1 MWEASTFSYPL
12 NRECA
17 LYDAANSN
25 APLTNPTDA
34 RPLPGGAGENGNS
47 TPIFSTNDG
56 NSTPIRSPKE
66 GGGMLLCENKNVF
79 VRFVVCV
86 KTIDRPDRGG
96 RARQT
101 WRGRY
106 CRVIP
111 FRRMLPL
118 YCGGIGLSFSETRLT
133 APIPHGR
140 GVLESNACLRS
151 NHAVSRRS
159 ANRSVPNA
167 TKSRLLAEKKRN
179 PNPFTLSPKPRTS
192 PQERQSERTQR

>member
-1 MWEASTFSYPL
+1 LKAGPASQAPGARVWEASASYPL

-17 LYDAANSN
+17 LYDSANSN
-25 APLTNPTDA
+25 APLTNPTNA
-34 RPLPGGAGENGNS
+34 RPLPGGAGENGNF
-47 TPIFSTNDG
+47 TPMC
-56 NSTPIRSPKE
+56 SPKE
-66 GGGMLLCENKNVF
+66 GGKMF
-79 VRFVVCV
+79 CV
-86 KTIDRPDRGG
+86 KTIDQPDRGG
-96 RARQT
+96 RVRQT